1 MSKTDFLTIREEGRN
16 LKDEKEWED
25 GDGIV
30 TKVTLVLPMR
40 TRFEYNWRIKV
51 QNGIVR
57 PRKLWK
63 IFFNKDTGRED
74 VETGKNQ
81 GTESDWK
88 EGPIRRNCNQMI
100 WRYKPAEE
108 YGLVGVD

>member
-40 TRFEYNWRIKV
+40 TRFEYN
-51 QNGIVR
+51 
-57 PRKLWK
+57 
-63 IFFNKDTGRED
+63 
-74 VETGKNQ
+74 
-81 GTESDWK
+81 
-88 EGPIRRNCNQMI
+88 
-100 WRYKPAEE
+100 
-108 YGLVGVD
+108 